1 MLYCA
6 VHPLLRKNSGPTSVK
21 DDHEGCWGTANDDI
35 GNAVKCGRGCLGM
48 FKYGWGWQGIIV
60 LIAVWVPSQSL
71 LTAVAIYFTRAGSLW
86 EYMMWLGSI
95 YSIYSHTWRLYVPK
109 LRKIICEMPWCTY
122 QLFMTTPFFAS
133 GSKKICSPWK
143 QDSYAWKLL
152 VTAVFEDDHLW
163 MTFRLREWVF

>member
-1 MLYCA
+1 MLRYGQPWYWECHK
-6 VHPLLRKNSGPTSVK
+6 VRLRMSRNVQIWLRVTGDNSSDSCVSAITISTNC
-21 DDHEGCWGTANDDI
+21 GCD
-35 GNAVKCGRGCLGM
+35 
-48 FKYGWGWQGIIV
+48 
-60 LIAVWVPSQSL
+60 
-71 LTAVAIYFTRAGSLW
+71 RAGSLC

-95 YSIYSHTWRLYVPK
+95 YSIYSHTWRLYLPK

-133 GSKKICSPWK
+133 GSKNICSPWK
-143 QDSYAWKLL
+143 QDIYTWKLL